1 MKSFIKAFTEFISAQ
16 FIENTKPRLI
26 WMNDRYEVT
35 WFYSDETIN
44 KMGGEIII

>member
-1 MKSFIKAFTEFISAQ
+1 MNSFIKAFSEFFNAK

-26 WMNDRYEVT
+26 WLNDRYEVT
-35 WFYSDETIN
+35 WFYSEQTII